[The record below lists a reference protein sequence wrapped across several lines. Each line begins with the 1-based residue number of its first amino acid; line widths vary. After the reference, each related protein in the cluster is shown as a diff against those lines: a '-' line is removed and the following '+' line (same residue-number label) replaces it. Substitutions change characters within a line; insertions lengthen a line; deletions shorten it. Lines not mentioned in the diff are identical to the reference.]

1 MNMQLESSL
10 EDSCN
15 DDDDDDT
22 AGEQPLISFVDLDED
37 QVTATV
43 PAELL
48 ERAPEPSQEHTPS
61 LDTRNR
67 VY

>member
-1 MNMQLESSL
+1 MNMQLESLL

-43 PAELL
+43 P
-48 ERAPEPSQEHTPS
+48 SQEHTPS